1 MNIQSVVKG
10 AQGGAAI
17 TNLATAFG
25 VSPEM
30 TEAAVNAI
38 MSELTYRIERKTLSR
53 GGIAD
58 VISLLGRPELGRAIA
73 DPAHLAEPAIANN
86 GDQILDVLIGNKHI
100 SRGIADSVAR
110 QTGIDAATLKQM
122 LPVVASMLMGG
133 LQAQT
138 QTAFSQEFG
147 EVPGLRALLPL
158 PGDPPLPRTAQSNAP
173 RSQDF
178 EPSKRSS
185 SSSSRSDSGDLRSPL
200 PRTSGGSNGGFG
212 GATGGGGVL
221 LPLPGDTPP
230 GPPRGGRYDD
240 LSDVVRKGGTQAPGG
255 GSLENMIRSILG
267 GLLGFKNRGVI
278 SSLIYMFVVRWL
290 MNFGRRLLSRVLLGR

>member
-1 MNIQSVVKG
+1 MNVQNAVQG

-17 TNLATAFG
+17 ANLATAFG
-25 VSPEM
+25 VSPDK
-30 TEAAVNAI
+30 TAAAVDA
-38 MSELTYRIERKTLSR
+38 MVAELTYRIERKTMSR

-58 VISLLGRPELGRAIA
+58 VVSLLGKPELGGAIS
-73 DPAHLAEPAIANN
+73 DPTHVAEPAIANS

-100 SRGIADSVAR
+100 SRGIADQVSR

-133 LQAQT
+133 LQAQV
-138 QTAFSQEFG
+138 QTAFSQKLRD
-147 EVPGLRALLPL
+147 VPGLGALLPL
-158 PGDPPLPRTAQSNAP
+158 PGDPPPRRTQSNAP
-173 RSQDF
+173 TAQDY
-178 EPSKRSS
+178 EPSSQSS
-185 SSSSRSDSGDLRSPL
+185 GNGNLRSPL

-221 LPLPGDTPP
+221 LPLPGDTPNAP
-230 GPPRGGRYDD
+230 TRSNRYDD
-240 LSDVVRKGGTQAPGG
+240 LSDVVRKGGTPAPGG

-290 MNFGRRLLSRVLLGR
+290 MNFGRRILSRVLLGR